1 MMNIKEYFYYLKSNK
16 EEQDRLSVILFLIGI
31 IPVFVYMYLK
41 MSKYDII
48 TPDMNYYISEIN
60 HSLYQSGLLKNMRI

>member
-31 IPVFVYMYLK
+31 IPVFIYIYFK
-41 MSKYDII
+41 MSAYQVI
-48 TPDMNYYISEIN
+48 TPNMEYYLSEIN